1 MNGSERETR
10 IRKIQEKGKTKV
22 TGFIGWKEALIV
34 KLGRTI
40 IKRVTHKSNFV
51 YSKLQGHGWNLN
63 TWPFPME
70 FLSSMNIFMESVCLY
85 LSFSFGNVHPWPH
98 SIHMHSYTIFLFF
111 ILDILHYIWKYFY
124 LKYFI
129 PK

>member
-22 TGFIGWKEALIV
+22 TGFIGWKEAMIV

-85 LSFSFGNVHPWPH
+85 LSLFWKRTSMAPFNSHAF
-98 SIHMHSYTIFLFF
+98 IHYFPFFYIRYLTLYLKIFLFE
-111 ILDILHYIWKYFY
+111 IFY
-124 LKYFI
+124 
-129 PK
+129 P

>member
-1 MNGSERETR
+1 MNGSEREIR

-22 TGFIGWKEALIV
+22 TGFIGWKEAMIV

-98 SIHMHSYTIFLFF
+98 SIHMHSYIIFLFF
-111 ILDILHYIWKYFY
+111 YIRYLTLY
-124 LKYFI
+124 LKIFLFEIFY
-129 PK
+129 P